1 VTVETNSDDNLTRVS
16 GEPARAKKQSQLSQF
31 IRDRKGALLHYIRSR
46 VSDYDAEDILQDAVT
61 GILSTGDLGAVEEV
75 SGYLYRSV
83 RNRIVDRYR
92 KRDRELPVV
101 DSEFSLFAE
110 TVTDMESG
118 GVHEA
123 LERKELRDALFSAID
138 SLAPHERAVWIAT
151 ELEGHTYAELA
162 ELWEEPIGTLL
173 SRKSRASAK
182 LRAMLAEYDPGLN
195 NNDNDDFDEEVI

>member
-1 VTVETNSDDNLTRVS
+1 MEKGDEQTKNRK
-16 GEPARAKKQSQLSQF
+16 RSQLSQF

-61 GILSTGDLGAVEEV
+61 GMLASADLGAVEEV

-110 TVTDMESG
+110 TVTDVESG

-123 LERKELRDALFSAID
+123 LEKKELRTALFSAID

-151 ELEGHTYAELA
+151 ELEGHSYAELA

-182 LRAMLAEYDPGLN
+182 LRAMLAEYDPGSGDD
-195 NNDNDDFDEEVI
+195 NNDNYDEEAI